1 MDTKQNEIMT
11 DDALL
16 ILEEAEE
23 HMQKAIAHLEHEF
36 TKIRA
41 GKASPQM
48 LHGIKVDY
56 YGVPTPIEQTANI
69 NTPDARQIIVQPFDK
84 STIHEIEKA
93 IVNANLGFN
102 PSNEGELIRI
112 NVPPL
117 TEERRVNLVKQAKHV
132 AEESKVGIRN
142 ARHKANGEAKQ
153 LEKDGVAEDEVKRL
167 TDEIQKLTD
176 KYVKKVDELLEAK
189 EADIMTV

>member
-1 MDTKQNEIMT
+1 MT
-11 DDALL
+11 DEALL
-16 ILEEAEE
+16 VLEEAKENME
-23 HMQKAIAHLEHEF
+23 KAIMHLEHEF
-36 TKIRA
+36 SKIRA

-48 LHGIKVDY
+48 IHGVIVDY
-56 YGVPTPIEQTANI
+56 YGVPTPIEQTSNI
-69 NTPDARQIIVQPFDK
+69 NTPDARQIVIQPFDK

-117 TEERRVNLVKQAKHV
+117 TEERRVTLVKQAKHA

-142 ARHKANGEAKQ
+142 ARHKANNEAKQ
-153 LEKDGVAEDEVKRL
+153 LEKDGLAEDEVKRL
-167 TDEIQKLTD
+167 IDEVQKLTD
-176 KYVKKVDELLEAK
+176 KYTKKVDELLEIK
-189 EADIMTV
+189 EKDIMTV